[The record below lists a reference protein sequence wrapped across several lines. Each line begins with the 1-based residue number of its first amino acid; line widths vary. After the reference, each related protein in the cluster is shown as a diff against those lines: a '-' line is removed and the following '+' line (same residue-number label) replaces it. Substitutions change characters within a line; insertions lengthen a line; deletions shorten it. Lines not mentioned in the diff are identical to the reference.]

1 MHTLQGKPDTH
12 DTYASRASPRT
23 PLVRFLWAVPVRDNL
38 SRSHQQS
45 WTDPLLPRKRALV
58 LIHNMLID
66 RSVGPYPVSL
76 PQQPIKQWRKVKH
89 LLATS
94 YIGLLAPYLQHVINM
109 FNTCSGGGG
118 GTHRSLINTDG
129 SYNLRGVGFLHQSL
143 RSSQPMILHFPLM
156 TLSSLKLTS
165 ST

>member
-1 MHTLQGKPDTH
+1 MHTLQGKPDIH
-12 DTYASRASPRT
+12 DTYASCASPGT
-23 PLVRFLWAVPVRDNL
+23 PLVRFLWEVPIRDNL

-58 LIHNMLID
+58 LIHNTPID

-94 YIGLLAPYLQHVINM
+94 YIGLLAPYLQHVINI
-109 FNTCSGGGG
+109 FNTCSGGGA
-118 GTHRSLINTDG
+118 THRSLTDTDG
-129 SYNLRGVGFLHQSL
+129 SYNLGGVGFLHQSL
-143 RSSQPMILHFPLM
+143 RSSQPMILCFPLM